1 MAERDERVS
10 GPVTQRRR
18 RTNIDKQE
26 RVVSALWEL
35 ARDMQHRPNEGGP
48 VITSGEDGTKLND
61 GHARKALRE
70 IMDAFG
76 YDVLEVQ

>member
-1 MAERDERVS
+1 MTPRTRTAH
-10 GPVTQRRR
+10 RRR

-35 ARDMQHRPNEGGP
+35 ARDMQKRPDEGC
-48 VITSGEDGTKLND
+48 VATSCDGTKLGL
-61 GHARKALRE
+61 GHAGKALRE
-70 IMDAFG
+70 IMDTFG